1 MTFMLGSTS
10 ICLFV
15 VRTLKFIVDKSFR
28 LYHLILWMNLVQTL
42 FSILLLISILGTIR
56 YVDEILNSFI
66 IVIEFMKSKWK
77 SSGCMF
83 TFFEEF
89 QV

>member
-28 LYHLILWMNLVQTL
+28 LYHLIMWMNLIQML

-56 YVDEILNSFI
+56 YVDEMLNSFS
-66 IVIEFMKSKWK
+66 IVIDFLKSKWK
-77 SSGCMF
+77 SSRHLF
-83 TFFEEF
+83 TFFEDF
-89 QV
+89 LV